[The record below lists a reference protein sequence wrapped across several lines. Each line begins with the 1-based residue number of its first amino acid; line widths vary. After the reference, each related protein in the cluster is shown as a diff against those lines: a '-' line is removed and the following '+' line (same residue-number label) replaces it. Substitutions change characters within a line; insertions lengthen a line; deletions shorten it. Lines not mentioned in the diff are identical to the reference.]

1 MSLLR
6 ISAIAGLFF
15 SQLSFGQYSQ
25 VALVPASFNTE
36 ANEFAIRKFK
46 DALVFVGAAKDEL
59 GNQLYDSKTN
69 EPFTDLFLVSD
80 SAITDFKIPNASGV
94 SSLAST
100 RAFDGPISASDD
112 GNIIFFTNNLIGRR
126 VKQTLGLFYTIKT
139 PLGYGDPIAFSFN
152 SNDYNTTHP
161 FYDEATGYL
170 YFSSDISSGIGGMD
184 IYRVKFKDGT
194 VGEVETL
201 GINSVSNDIFPS
213 VYDGKIYVTS
223 NRVGSMGGYDL
234 FVCEGDSVQRMEAP
248 FNSSHD
254 DLAICWLSSTTGFY
268 SSNRIINEIQSS
280 DSTRKKDDDIYAFVI
295 EDALNILSLDVTLTD
310 ENGNPI
316 ESALLTVID
325 DSTGKMKFSSLSDF
339 EGRVVGVLD
348 TLGNDAANAYNIIIT
363 KEGYVFK
370 EQVIVADAKDTSS
383 MDIVAIDTDATT
395 LEAEMELSDVLDIK
409 TIYYDFNSSALRQE
423 SKVELDKLV
432 LFMNDHPEV
441 LVELGSHTDCTGSD
455 HYNLWLSKRRAASAV
470 SYIKSRLKVPGKIL
484 SQGYG
489 ENAPV
494 VSCDCESNSCSDSDN
509 QKNRRTEFIIT
520 SLNFSSQK

>member
-1 MSLLR
+1 MSLSR
-6 ISAIAGLFF
+6 ISAIAVLFF
-15 SQLSFGQYSQ
+15 SQLSFGQYGQ

-46 DALVFVGAAKDEL
+46 DALVFVGPAKDEL

-69 EPFTDLFLVSD
+69 EPFTDLFLVTD

-100 RAFDGPISASDD
+100 RAFDGPISATDD
-112 GNIIFFTNNLIGRR
+112 GKIIFFTNNLIGRR
-126 VKQTLGLFYTIKT
+126 EKQTLGLFYTIKT
-139 PLGYGDPIAFSFN
+139 SLGYGDPVAFSFN

-170 YFSSDISSGIGGMD
+170 YFSSDVSSGVGGMD
-184 IYRVKFKDGT
+184 IYRVKFQDGSL
-194 VGEVETL
+194 GEVETL
-201 GINSVSNDIFPS
+201 GVNSLSNDIFPS

-223 NRVGSMGGYDL
+223 NRTGSMGGYDL
-234 FVCEGDSVQRMEAP
+234 FVCEGDSAQRMETP
-248 FNSSHD
+248 FNSVHD
-254 DLAICWLSSTTGFY
+254 DLAICWLSSTTGFF
-268 SSNRIINEIQSS
+268 SSNRTIDENQSI

-295 EDALNILSLDVTLTD
+295 EDELNIVSLDITLTD

-316 ESALLTVID
+316 ESALFTVID
-325 DSTGKMKFSSLSDF
+325 ESTGKMKFTSLSDF
-339 EGRVVGVLD
+339 EGRVAGVLD
-348 TLGNDAANAYNIIIT
+348 TLGNDAASAYNIIIT

-370 EQVIVADAKDTSS
+370 EKVIIANAEDTSS
-383 MDIVAIDTDATT
+383 MNIVSIETDATI
-395 LEAEMELSDVLDIK
+395 LETEMELSDVLDIK
-409 TIYYDFNSSALRQE
+409 TIYYDFNSSAVRQE
-423 SKVELDKLV
+423 SKTELDKLI
-432 LFMNDHPEV
+432 LFMNDHSEV
-441 LVELGSHTDCTGSD
+441 LVELGSHTDCLGSD

-470 SYIKSRLKVPGKIL
+470 SYIKSRLKVPGKII
-484 SQGYG
+484 SKGYG

-494 VSCDCESNSCSDSDN
+494 VSCDCEINSCSDIDN